1 MPILSREEREAAN
14 KASAEKNLKLR
25 ETRSNARREKN
36 EIRERLQGVN
46 NTSDRRSIK
55 SGAIYDLSTNS
66 YVEKKE
72 FPQTG
77 KRSIQDNAVDFV
89 DRDRIEGEG
98 GSDGNV
104 EFNGSVLICINGDP
118 YYIDIPYDSETGP
131 YASSSGANFPITAP

>member
-25 ETRSNARREKN
+25 ETRGNARREKN

-98 GSDGNV
+98 GSGGGGG
-104 EFNGSVLICINGDP
+104 FNGSVLVCINGDP

-131 YASSSGANFPITAP
+131 YAPSSGANFPITAP

>member
-25 ETRSNARREKN
+25 ETRGNARREKN

-66 YVEKKE
+66 YVKKKE

-89 DRDRIEGEG
+89 DRDRIEEEG
-98 GSDGNV
+98 SSGSG
-104 EFNGSVLICINGDP
+104 FNGSVLICINGSP

-131 YASSSGANFPITAP
+131 YAFGS

>member
-77 KRSIQDNAVDFV
+77 KRPIQDNAVDFV
-89 DRDRIEGEG
+89 DRDRIEEEG
-98 GSDGNV
+98 DGGGGLPAGL
-104 EFNGSVLICINGDP
+104 EIWVLLYCSNSRWP
-118 YYIDIPYDSETGP
+118 VRYWVARVP
-131 YASSSGANFPITAP
+131 A

>member
-25 ETRSNARREKN
+25 ETRGNARREKN

-89 DRDRIEGEG
+89 DRDRIEEEG
-98 GSDGNV
+98 GSGGNGG
-104 EFNGSVLICINGDP
+104 FNGSVLICINGDP

-131 YASSSGANFPITAP
+131 YAPSSGANFPITAP